1 MRKICLLIWVLL
13 EFQYGHS
20 ATIPYTSAA
29 PASWPSIK
37 LANCITLS
45 FADIERLSGRKLN
58 LFQRMSI
65 TLFKNKMK
73 KALRKDPDMTLDQF
87 MRSRKTSDSVGAGLV
102 IFAVIGLVLVIM
114 MLVFHRSY
122 DP

>member
-1 MRKICLLIWVLL
+1 MKKICLLILVLL
-13 EFQYGHS
+13 ELQYGQAAITS
-20 ATIPYTSAA
+20 YTPPS
-29 PASWPSIK
+29 PPLWPSIK
-37 LANCITLS
+37 LATCVDLS
-45 FADIERLSGRKLN
+45 FADIEKLSGRKLN

-65 TLFKNKMK
+65 SLFRNKMK
-73 KALRKDPDMTLDQF
+73 RALRKNPDMTLDQF
-87 MRSRKTSDSVGAGLV
+87 MRSRRTSESVGAGLV